1 MDAPIPRREVLF
13 EGCREEEIPNLPKEM
28 IEKLIPLGQPLG
40 FPAGSA
46 VLLGPFEIGGKRLV
60 IELGRIEGGGEGVL
74 PSLAS
79 LRRQYA
85 RLHGFSGVEW
95 IVPAVSCAKPNLKL
109 HRVLE
114 GRGFIVKQVAG
125 VGEAYYF
132 VDTLPNGFRCQV
144 ALQAVARL
152 HSALTDGLLN
162 IAITPPTSRRPRS
175 DHRKCNQESPSWKP
189 RTRP

>member
-13 EGCREEEIPNLPKEM
+13 EGCREEEIPNLPKEI
-28 IEKLIPLGQPLG
+28 IEKLMPLGQPLG

-132 VDTLPNGFRCQV
+132 VISQTVSDAKWRFRLLPVYTQ
-144 ALQAVARL
+144 
-152 HSALTDGLLN
+152 
-162 IAITPPTSRRPRS
+162 P
-175 DHRKCNQESPSWKP
+175 
-189 RTRP
+189 